1 MKAKQAFTNI
11 SNPQWTPDIQNTVFD
26 FARTQGANFGALNTI
41 DSTGDYLDFGITNP
55 SGYLDRKIRILGV
68 TRR

>member
-26 FARTQGANFGALNTI
+26 FARTQGANFWGVK
-41 DSTGDYLDFGITNP
+41 Y
-55 SGYLDRKIRILGV
+55 DRFDWRLFRFRNDKPVWIL
-68 TRR
+68 R